1 MERQILNDLISW
13 SQSPSKKPLVLKGA
27 RQVGKTWALLEF
39 GKLYYEKKGYT
50 CHYIDFRNSKDLF
63 SIFEE
68 TNNPFEIINLLQF
81 RLKTN
86 IDIQKDLLIFDEIQ
100 ECPQAISSFK
110 YFDQSM
116 NELDLIAAGSHLGLL
131 KNQESFPVGKV
142 DFLYMF
148 PMTYK
153 EFIKSVDHHAFI
165 ILEEWKMNHSLPA
178 IVHNR
183 LIELWT
189 IYLFTGGLPEVVT
202 TWIEESKNTMTA
214 ISKVRKVQ
222 RNLIEGYR
230 SDFSKYSGIVNA
242 THINYTF
249 DAVSA
254 QLSKAQEA
262 NVNKFIFKAVIP
274 NRKGFDSIRGPISW
288 LREARLII
296 KTGIAIKAFHPLKS
310 YTDENKFKIF
320 LFDTGLLN
328 CLLDIPGEVILDR
341 EIGPYKGFIVENYI
355 AQELFA
361 HYNRDLISWQEGTSE
376 LEFLIVKGK
385 DIIPIEV
392 KSSSRQRKA
401 KSLDSFISRYSPNNA
416 FKLTGQNYGHSPNR
430 KITTVP
436 IYSCSKL
443 LDKF

>member
-116 NELDLIAAGSHLGLL
+116 KELDLIAAGSHLGLL

-153 EFIKSVDHHAFI
+153 EFIKSVAHHAFI

-230 SDFSKYSGIVNA
+230 SDFSKYSGIYSSPTCSIISIETTLSSISTLVFPPRVISSKGLSFPKYFTRTSMANFVKR
-242 THINYTF
+242 TF
-249 DAVSA
+249 CFSF
-254 QLSKAQEA
+254 SF
-262 NVNKFIFKAVIP
+262 NFFSNT
-274 NRKGFDSIRGPISW
+274 NSW
-288 LREARLII
+288 
-296 KTGIAIKAFHPLKS
+296 
-310 YTDENKFKIF
+310 
-320 LFDTGLLN
+320 
-328 CLLDIPGEVILDR
+328 
-341 EIGPYKGFIVENYI
+341 
-355 AQELFA
+355 
-361 HYNRDLISWQEGTSE
+361 
-376 LEFLIVKGK
+376 FLIEHFNLF
-385 DIIPIEV
+385 IP
-392 KSSSRQRKA
+392 K
-401 KSLDSFISRYSPNNA
+401 SFIE
-416 FKLTGQNYGHSPNR
+416 
-430 KITTVP
+430 I
-436 IYSCSKL
+436 
-443 LDKF
+443 